1 MRRVLS
7 AMALGIVLLA
17 FVAAPVV
24 AAPTKVTSG
33 PPDVA
38 DEFPA
43 GAVCGFTLRLEG
55 WNSEHVTEG
64 EDGDGNPRIVVTG
77 GGITR
82 ITNVDSSA
90 SVIRRTQGRVVIT
103 DFADEETLSFA
114 GRQLLYFFPGDVGP
128 TGTDGGLF
136 LMTGRVHEVL
146 DFESFLITSF
156 RYAGRYEDLCAL
168 LDLRRFPP
176 TTPRPPSGAEVSRG

>member
-1 MRRVLS
+1 MHRVV
-7 AMALGIVLLA
+7 AACALGVLLVA
-17 FVAAPVV
+17 SVAAPVA

-33 PPDVA
+33 PPDVT
-38 DEFPA
+38 DEFAA
-43 GAVCGFTLRLEG
+43 GDVCGFTLRLEG
-55 WNSEHVTEG
+55 WTFEHVTEG
-64 EDGDGNPRIVVTG
+64 EDAQGNPRIVVTG

-82 ITNVDSSA
+82 ITNVDTSA

-128 TGTDGGLF
+128 AGTDGGLF

-168 LDLRRFPP
+168 LD
-176 TTPRPPSGAEVSRG
+176 